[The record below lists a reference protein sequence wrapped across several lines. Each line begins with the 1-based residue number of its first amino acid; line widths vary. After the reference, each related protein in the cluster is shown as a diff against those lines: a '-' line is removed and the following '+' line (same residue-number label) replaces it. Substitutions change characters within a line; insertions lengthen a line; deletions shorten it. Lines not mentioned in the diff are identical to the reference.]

1 MTGDYQ
7 RTDRIAKHIS
17 RSLSE
22 ILLRES
28 QDPRLR
34 NVNITRVE
42 VSADLAH
49 AKVYYSL
56 MQDVEGVDK
65 ALAKAAGFFR
75 SQLAQRLKIR
85 TTPQLKFIYDDT
97 LDKVRRIQTLIKK
110 DTRE

>member
-34 NVNITRVE
+34 NVNITRVQ